1 MKYKIYNQ
9 DVIEW
14 AEQYQ
19 KGKFHALISDTPY
32 HLTSIVKRF
41 GKKNSSPAKHGTD
54 GVFSRSS
61 KGFMGQQWDGGDI
74 AFRHETW
81 EALGEHLYP
90 GAFGMC
96 FSASRNWHR
105 LAVAIEDAGMII
117 HPTIFGWLNGQGF
130 PKATNI
136 SKQIDKRPKASNRL
150 EEFAGV
156 LKERRKSL
164 GISLSKAD
172 EMITDGSTMYNF
184 LEGRNLHGELVIY
197 PPNKKHY
204 SNIAK
209 YFELSGWDDIVENN
223 LETVGTE
230 TGNFGYQKNQNR
242 WTEQRDVQVT
252 TTSDAEIWEG
262 HRYGL
267 QALKPAVEPI
277 IVFQKPYEG
286 KPLDNIVQTGAGAL
300 NIDGG
305 RIAVDAPVTINRFTN
320 GAKPWGDAKGEEFDT
335 VLTSQGRWPAN
346 FILDNS
352 SAELLD
358 AQTGILTS
366 GKPSGKKHADNN
378 IYGKYKN
385 EDIAVKGIGDSGGAS
400 RFFYNVSEQIDE
412 ADPIYYCGKVSPK
425 ERNAGLDEYE
435 EIERRT
441 MGTGMVGVS
450 GDRTSG
456 KGTPIEMGVTK
467 TRNPHPTL
475 KPIAL
480 ARYLATLLL
489 PPEEYAP
496 RRILIPFS
504 GVASEMIGAALA
516 GWEQIVGIEFDT
528 ENGYVDLAH
537 KRMEYWTK

>member
-14 AEQYQ
+14 AKEYQ

-41 GKKNSSPAKHGTD
+41 GKKGSAPAKHGTD

-61 KGFMGQQWDGGDI
+61 KGFMGQQWDGGDV
-74 AFRHETW
+74 AFRPETW

-136 SKQIDKRPKASNRL
+136 SKQLDKGKEGKVIGKKKLWGHNAGSGAGSFSKNQYEGHAGEVRYEDIHAPAS
-150 EEFAGV
+150 
-156 LKERRKSL
+156 
-164 GISLSKAD
+164 
-172 EMITDGSTMYNF
+172 
-184 LEGRNLHGELVIY
+184 
-197 PPNKKHY
+197 
-204 SNIAK
+204 
-209 YFELSGWDDIVENN
+209 ELS
-223 LETVGTE
+223 ETW
-230 TGNFGYQKNQNR
+230 Q
-242 WTEQRDVQVT
+242 
-252 TTSDAEIWEG
+252 G

-286 KPLDNIVQTGAGAL
+286 KPLDNIVETGAGAI

-305 RIAVDAPVTINRFTN
+305 RIPLNGDSYTINTFDA
-320 GAKPWGDAKGEEFDT
+320 GAKPWGDAKGEKF
-335 VLTSQGRWPAN
+335 TSHKVEILSNHSRSAKSSKSKGIYGDIKEQETHQTLGQQIGRWPAN
-346 FILDNS
+346 FLMS
-352 SAELLD
+352 EGVWD
-358 AQTGILTS
+358 A
-366 GKPSGKKHADNN
+366 P
-378 IYGKYKN
+378 
-385 EDIAVKGIGDSGGAS
+385 ES
-400 RFFYNVSEQIDE
+400 RFFYNVQEQIDE

-425 ERNAGLDEYE
+425 ERNAGLDDFEYVNYAVSDGARKQ
-435 EIERRT
+435 IERGEDGYLQDSIGINR
-441 MGTGMVGVS
+441 VHKV
-450 GDRTSG
+450 
-456 KGTPIEMGVTK
+456 K
-467 TRNPHPTL
+467 NPHPTL

-480 ARYLATLLL
+480 AKYLATLLL
-489 PPEEYAP
+489 PPIEYAP
-496 RRILIPFS
+496 RRILVPFS
-504 GVASEMIGAALA
+504 GVASEMVGCALA
-516 GWEQIVGIEFDT
+516 GWEHIVGIEFDT

-537 KRMEYWTK
+537 KRMEYWSSK

>member
-14 AEQYQ
+14 ANTYQ
-19 KGKFHALISDTPY
+19 KAKFHALISDTPY
-32 HLTSIVKRF
+32 HLQSIVKRF
-41 GKKNSSPAKHGTD
+41 GKKGSAPAKHGTD

-61 KGFMGQQWDGGDI
+61 KGFMGQTWDGGDI
-74 AFRHETW
+74 AFRPETW

-136 SKQIDKRPKASNRL
+136 SKQLHKQGND
-150 EEFAGV
+150 
-156 LKERRKSL
+156 
-164 GISLSKAD
+164 
-172 EMITDGSTMYNF
+172 DGM
-184 LEGRNLHGELVIY
+184 
-197 PPNKKHY
+197 
-204 SNIAK
+204 
-209 YFELSGWDDIVENN
+209 
-223 LETVGTE
+223 
-230 TGNFGYQKNQNR
+230 
-242 WTEQRDVQVT
+242 
-252 TTSDAEIWEG
+252 WEG

-286 KPLDNIVQTGAGAL
+286 KPLQNIVETGAGAI

-305 RIAVDAPVTINRFTN
+305 RIPLNGDSYVINTFDD
-320 GAKPWGDAKGEEFDT
+320 GAKPWGDAKGEKF
-335 VLTSQGRWPAN
+335 TSRKVKDDPRLGGKGSWKTDKAAKNVYEGGYAGVDVASSEGGRWPAN
-346 FILDNS
+346 FILDES
-352 SAELLD
+352 VAGRLD
-358 AQTGILTS
+358 EQ
-366 GKPSGKKHADNN
+366 SGKKAGHIGANGYWEMSTAKGWN
-378 IYGKYKN
+378 ENSIPYKSEGYEQKN
-385 EDIAVKGIGDSGGAS
+385 DFGGAS
-400 RFFYNVSEQIDE
+400 RFFYNVQEQIDE

-435 EIERRT
+435 EVERRT

-450 GDRTSG
+450 GDRISG
-456 KGTPIEMGVTK
+456 TGTPIEMGVTK

-480 ARYLATLLL
+480 AKYLATLLL
-489 PPEEYAP
+489 PPIEYAP
-496 RRILIPFS
+496 RRILVPFS
-504 GVASEMIGAALA
+504 GVCSEMIGAMQA
-516 GWEQIVGIEFDT
+516 GWEHIVGIEFDT
-528 ENGYVDLAH
+528 ENGYVDLGH
-537 KRMEYWTK
+537 KRMEYWSSK